1 MVDLFALIK
10 NSLLGIAND
19 IEIVDIERLPSGV
32 LRVIIDK
39 TGGVCI
45 DDCEIVTRHLSCVLA
60 AENIDYRQLEISSPG
75 IDRPLRRE
83 SDFIRFA
90 GERIVLK
97 LNNPLDG
104 QKVFHGILRM
114 QNSLSLTDDS
124 VIHPSNTVFSIE
136 SDDNEK
142 KNNLKVINFNIND
155 VCYAKLDPVL
165 DFKGRKQ

>member
-10 NSLLGIAND
+10 NSLHGIAND
-19 IEIVDIERLPSGV
+19 IELVDIERLSSGI

-39 TGGVCI
+39 AGGVCI

-60 AENIDYRQLEISSPG
+60 SENIDYRQLEISSPG

-97 LNNPLDG
+97 LNNSLDG
-104 QKVFHGILRM
+104 QKIFHGILRA
-114 QNSLSLTDDS
+114 QDPLLLTDCS
-124 VIHPSNTVFSIE
+124 VMSSSNAVFSIE
-136 SDDNEK
+136 SDDNEN

-155 VCYAKLDPVL
+155 VCYAKLDPIL